1 MHWYVVIIYYVYS
14 RKCVAAAFTHFT
26 HSAGDEFTCYSVRRG
41 RSDTVVISMSETTAE
56 LVFHWTGH
64 GTHSQLE
71 IKYLVLG
78 SGLTYAVIN
87 YTVYC
92 NRKVCPPGST

>member
-1 MHWYVVIIYYVYS
+1 MCTATGIVVFTGRNCTLVRSNYVCIQENALLQ
-14 RKCVAAAFTHFT
+14 RLHFT

-71 IKYLVLG
+71 IKYYVLG
-78 SGLTYAVIN
+78 FNLC
-87 YTVYC
+87 C
-92 NRKVCPPGST
+92 N